1 MQNRRQSIAKLYEYQ
16 EIQNFIKEK
25 LDILMVELI
34 LPTVNISDGYR
45 SKVEKKKCIFIYFIP
60 SKNHILVDWELFLC
74 IISLFI

>member
-45 SKVEKKKCIFIYFIP
+45 SKVEKRSAF
-60 SKNHILVDWELFLC
+60 
-74 IISLFI
+74 LFISSPVKIIFLLTGNFFYV